1 MIIATVP
8 GMNATIARY
17 FEAMGRHD
25 WSELRDCL
33 SDQFSRVGPYEEHSW
48 SDPQAYVEFLR
59 DLLPTVKG
67 QRLELTEAIEDGSSV
82 HVNGTETTEV
92 DGAPHSVRV
101 AGSFRMAPDDKISHI
116 EVFVRRLTPEE
127 AQAP

>member
-8 GMNATIARY
+8 GVNATITRY

-48 SDPQAYVEFLR
+48 SDPQAYVEFLQ

-82 HVNGTETTEV
+82 HVNGTETIEV